1 MVREIVVVLVTPP
14 PVPVI
19 VMVKVPVVA
28 PEVTLII
35 IAAVPAPGAGI
46 VEGLNATLTPVG
58 TPEAVNATAELNPPE
73 TVVVILAWP
82 CAPRAT
88 DTLAGAAAIVKV
100 PVGPVTVRLTV
111 VVSVVLPAVPVTVMV

>member
-1 MVREIVVVLVTPP
+1 MVVLFVTLP
-14 PVPVI
+14 PVPVM
-19 VMVKVPVVA
+19 VTVKVPVVA
-28 PEVTLII
+28 PDVTLII
-35 IAAVPAPGAGI
+35 IAADPAPGAGI

-58 TPEAVNATAELNPPE
+58 TPEAVNAIAELNPPE

-82 CAPRAT
+82 CDPRAT